1 MKIQHAAVAM
11 MAITMT
17 TYDVSYYPSSG
28 IVDAFVPSSLT
39 PRVLTTSSSS
49 TGMMINKL
57 LSSPTR
63 SNHLHPS
70 SNHHNQHS
78 RTRSKKSTSKLNQ
91 SSQDFDQQQYTDA
104 AWSAIATLP
113 QCATSYSAT
122 SVDAPMLLSILLNP
136 TKYQAPEV
144 AQTAKAVTVKL
155 LEDANVNVDKLRDD
169 VEEYLENQPKVSG
182 DTSSQKSMGR
192 VLGEVLEAGRG
203 VRDGLKVRITCI
215 MLSFCFGFDEKDLF
229 MMFVWEFLHLICFFL
244 FLMILS
250 LPCYTCF

>member
-1 MKIQHAAVAM
+1 MKIQHAAVAV
-11 MAITMT
+11 MAMTLT
-17 TYDVSYYPSSG
+17 TYDVSYYPSSS

-39 PRVLTTSSSS
+39 PRVLTSA

-70 SNHHNQHS
+70 SNHHSQHS
-78 RTRSKKSTSKLNQ
+78 RTTRSNSKSTSKLNQ
-91 SSQDFDQQQYTDA
+91 SSQDFDQQQYTDG

-144 AQTAKAVTVKL
+144 AQTAKAVTIKL

-169 VEEYLENQPKVSG
+169 VEEYLEKQPKVSG

-203 VRDGLKVRITCI
+203 VRDGLKVRITI
-215 MLSFCFGFDEKDLF
+215 
-229 MMFVWEFLHLICFFL
+229 
-244 FLMILS
+244 
-250 LPCYTCF
+250 

>member
-1 MKIQHAAVAM
+1 MKIQHAAVAV

-17 TYDVSYYPSSG
+17 TYDMSYYPSSS

-39 PRVLTTSSSS
+39 PRVLTTSTSSSS

-70 SNHHNQHS
+70 SNHRRQHY
-78 RTRSKKSTSKLNQ
+78 RTRSNSKSTSKLNQ

-144 AQTAKAVTVKL
+144 AQTAKAVTIKL

-169 VEEYLENQPKVSG
+169 VEEYLEKQPKVSG
-182 DTSSQKSMGR
+182 DTSTQKSMGR

-203 VRDGLKVRITCI
+203 VRDGLKVRITI
-215 MLSFCFGFDEKDLF
+215 
-229 MMFVWEFLHLICFFL
+229 
-244 FLMILS
+244 
-250 LPCYTCF
+250 

>member
-1 MKIQHAAVAM
+1 MKKIQYAAVAM

-17 TYDVSYYPSSG
+17 TYDKSYPSSS

-39 PRVLTTSSSS
+39 PRVLTTSTSS

-70 SNHHNQHS
+70 SNHHNHHS
-78 RTRSKKSTSKLNQ
+78 RTTRSNSKSTSKLNQ

-136 TKYQAPEV
+136 TRYQAPEV

-169 VEEYLENQPKVSG
+169 VEEYLEKQPKVSG

-203 VRDGLKVRITCI
+203 VRDGLKVCITI
-215 MLSFCFGFDEKDLF
+215 
-229 MMFVWEFLHLICFFL
+229 
-244 FLMILS
+244 
-250 LPCYTCF
+250 

>member
-1 MKIQHAAVAM
+1 MKKIQYVAVAM

-17 TYDVSYYPSSG
+17 IYDVSYPSSG
-28 IVDAFVPSSLT
+28 TVHAFVASSLT
-39 PRVLTTSSSS
+39 PRVLTTSSTSS

-70 SNHHNQHS
+70 SNHHSQHS
-78 RTRSKKSTSKLNQ
+78 RTTRSNSKSTSKLNQ

-136 TKYQAPEV
+136 TRYQAPEV
-144 AQTAKAVTVKL
+144 AQTAKTVTVKL

-169 VEEYLENQPKVSG
+169 VEEYLEKQPKVSG
-182 DTSSQKSMGR
+182 DTSTQKSMGR

-203 VRDGLKVRITCI
+203 VRDGLKVRHTI
-215 MLSFCFGFDEKDLF
+215 
-229 MMFVWEFLHLICFFL
+229 
-244 FLMILS
+244 
-250 LPCYTCF
+250 